1 MPIRARATEEAL
13 TGEPWNEAT
22 VRGAA
27 EVMAGEG
34 TPIDDHR
41 ASAAFRSAMLGQA
54 LRKLYAQYP
63 TTEHPTAQEARA

>member
-1 MPIRARATEEAL
+1 
-13 TGEPWNEAT
+13 
-22 VRGAA
+22 
-27 EVMAGEG
+27 MAGEG